1 MMKHWS
7 SRQFI
12 SLFLGVF
19 LALGMSLS
27 AVQASEMAVQM
38 AMAGD
43 ADMSGQGDCDGC
55 GGNGDDSIDAVT
67 CAPVLNCSGMA
78 ALLPAAGGL
87 VATQTIKQVT
97 PVSSVARDLTAPPDP
112 YPPRSLNLG

>member
-1 MMKHWS
+1 MKHWS

-12 SLFLGVF
+12 ALFLGVF

-27 AVQASEMAVQM
+27 AVQASDMAVQM

-43 ADMSGQGDCDGC
+43 VDMSGQGDCDGC
-55 GGNGDDSIDAVT
+55 GGSGDDSVDAVT
-67 CAPVLNCSGMA
+67 CSPMLSCSGMA
-78 ALLPAAGGL
+78 ALLSAAGGL
-87 VATQTIKQVT
+87 VATQTIKQVA

>member
-1 MMKHWS
+1 MMKYWS

-12 SLFLGVF
+12 ALFLGVF
-19 LALGMSLS
+19 LTLGMSLS
-27 AVQASEMAVQM
+27 TVQASKMAVQM

-55 GGNGDDSIDAVT
+55 GGNSDDSADAVT

-78 ALLPAAGGL
+78 VLLPAAGGL
-87 VATQTIKQVT
+87 AVTQNIKQGA
-97 PVSSVARDLTAPPDP
+97 PVSSVAGDLTAPPDP
-112 YPPRSLNLG
+112 YPPKSLSLG

>member
-7 SRQFI
+7 SRQI
-12 SLFLGVF
+12 IALFLGVF

-27 AVQASEMAVQM
+27 AVQAGEMAVQM

-43 ADMSGQGDCDGC
+43 VDMSGQGDCDGC
-55 GGNGDDSIDAVT
+55 GDDSVDAVT
-67 CAPVLNCSGMA
+67 CSPMLSCSGMA

-97 PVSSVARDLTAPPDP
+97 PVSGVARDLTAPPDP
-112 YPPRSLNLG
+112 YPPKSLNLG